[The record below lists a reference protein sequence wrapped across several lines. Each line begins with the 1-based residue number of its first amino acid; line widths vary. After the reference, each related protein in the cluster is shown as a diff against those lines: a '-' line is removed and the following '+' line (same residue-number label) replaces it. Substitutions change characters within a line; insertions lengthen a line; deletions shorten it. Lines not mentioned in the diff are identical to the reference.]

1 MNNDK
6 YIALATKLIHKNGR
20 ATKIRKL
27 LTSTGWKD
35 ANDFDL
41 AADRDVIGCF
51 IPASGGIGADLVT
64 EDLIARVSQ
73 VVLVAPVDIDLRLHN
88 VVIDGSYSWKIEWVQ
103 VLQPAEK
110 PLLYVIGLKV

>member
-6 YIALATKLIHKNGR
+6 YIALATKLIQKNGR
-20 ATKIRKL
+20 AAKLRKL
-27 LTSTGWKD
+27 QTATGWKD
-35 ANDFDL
+35 ANEFDT
-41 AADRDVIGCF
+41 ASDRDVIGCF

-73 VVLVAPVDIDLRLHN
+73 VVLVAPVDIDLRSHN
-88 VVIDGSYSWKIEWVQ
+88 VVIDGSYSWKVEWVQ

>member
-6 YIALATKLIHKNGR
+6 YIALATKLIRKNGR
-20 ATKIRKL
+20 AAKIRKL
-27 LTSTGWKD
+27 QTSTGWKH
-35 ANDFDL
+35 ANNFDT